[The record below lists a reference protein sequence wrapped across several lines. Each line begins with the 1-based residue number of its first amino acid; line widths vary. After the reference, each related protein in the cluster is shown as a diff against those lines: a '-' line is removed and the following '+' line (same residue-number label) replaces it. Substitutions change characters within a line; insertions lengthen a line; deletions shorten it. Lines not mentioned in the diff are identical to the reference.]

1 MSSNALIFK
10 HIHFSCG
17 LYCGK
22 LSQIVF
28 GRRQGRNCRRK
39 WPPTPVIL
47 PGKFHGWRSLAGTV
61 CGVAKSWTRLSDFIS
76 TFTFKEET
84 HAGKHLNTWV
94 VPVVPVRAWQVVTQS
109 DSRELGTKEKVSV
122 HHGQKLA
129 PVSGLL
135 EVVYLC
141 PEDTEKQ
148 ACSELPAVDR
158 SVPSIVHLKA
168 ENGLWTQQGEEEG
181 GMN

>member
-1 MSSNALIFK
+1 M
-10 HIHFSCG
+10 G
-17 LYCGK
+17 
-22 LSQIVF
+22 
-28 GRRQGRNCRRK
+28 
-39 WPPTPVIL
+39 
-47 PGKFHGWRSLAGTV
+47 
-61 CGVAKSWTRLSDFIS
+61 
-76 TFTFKEET
+76 
-84 HAGKHLNTWV
+84 
-94 VPVVPVRAWQVVTQS
+94 TQS
-109 DSRELGTKEKVSV
+109 DCRKSGTKEKVSV

-135 EVVYLC
+135 EGIYLC

-158 SVPSIVHLKA
+158 SVLSIIDLKA